1 METAT
6 PNQPKGEQQM
16 TTATATEKKQDK
28 EQATAILESVRGSI
42 EDRTALVQISTE
54 YGKGTTDYLR
64 VSVFHNDSNGQITQS
79 HLTWAIA
86 KALGYSLRDRNGR
99 WYLALNGGGYSKSY
113 DVALSLTRFY
123 GIEHL
128 RYDDN

>member
-1 METAT
+1 MA
-6 PNQPKGEQQM
+6 
-16 TTATATEKKQDK
+16 TTATVQKLEDK
-28 EQATAILESVRGSI
+28 EHALAILESVRGGI
-42 EDRTALVQISTE
+42 EDKTALVQISTE